1 MLEIHYSVSEMY
13 GQDKT
18 FFYLLISGTSFTNF
32 MLKNVIV
39 LPLLKGFKHDGI
51 VLCLELLKNVTFLLY

>member
-39 LPLLKGFKHDGI
+39 LPLLK
-51 VLCLELLKNVTFLLY
+51 VLSMTVLFYV